1 MGIKDR
7 VNDFERYF
15 TINSIGSLF
24 QIFFTA
30 EAVTTPFHVL
40 KSDQKLFEKFFW
52 DLLKKK
58 IFIPPSQYETCFIS
72 YSHTEEDIEKTI
84 ECYSDSLNAYTKLK

>member
-7 VNDFERYF
+7 VDDFDRYF

-24 QIFFTA
+24 QIFFTG
-30 EAVTTPFHVL
+30 EAVTTPSHVF
-40 KSDQKLFEKFFW
+40 KSDQKLFEKLFW

-58 IFIPPSQYETCFIS
+58 IFIPPSQFETCFIS

-84 ECYSDSLNAYTKLK
+84 ECYSESLNAYTKLK